1 MGAKQ
6 ILMRHTSKV
15 TDEIGLQKT
24 EEKEKPFL
32 IGKIIAKIE
41 NKNPYKK
48 KTEKGPKIIL
58 YSLYSTTN
66 ITRGT
71 IIMVMGD
78 YKVAYLIKNKSAY
91 GDFIIFGRWYTENAT
106 KHFLKHFLFER
117 AVFE

>member
-6 ILMRHTSKV
+6 ILMRHISKV

-41 NKNPYKK
+41 NKNPYKI

-58 YSLYSTTN
+58 YILY
-66 ITRGT
+66 ILQ
-71 IIMVMGD
+71 
-78 YKVAYLIKNKSAY
+78 LI
-91 GDFIIFGRWYTENAT
+91 
-106 KHFLKHFLFER
+106 
-117 AVFE
+117 

>member
-41 NKNPYKK
+41 NKKPYKI

-58 YSLYSTTN
+58 YILY
-66 ITRGT
+66 ILQ
-71 IIMVMGD
+71 
-78 YKVAYLIKNKSAY
+78 LI
-91 GDFIIFGRWYTENAT
+91 
-106 KHFLKHFLFER
+106 
-117 AVFE
+117 